1 MAKTYRVNLAV
12 RISNAIVD
20 RLLRLGVNM
29 GPTVLLTV
37 PGRKTGILRSQPV
50 AILEHGDG
58 RWLLGTFGD
67 VNWVRNLRAAG
78 RATLTRR
85 GKSEEI
91 VVTEL
96 SPDAAAPIIRDALK
110 MAAHSPAKFVVVPY
124 FDVTA
129 ESSLEDIAREA
140 PRHPLFE
147 IHSTDA
153 ARVSRN
159 AA

>member
-1 MAKTYRVNLAV
+1 MAKTYRVNAAV
-12 RISNAIVD
+12 RLSNAIVD
-20 RLLRLGVNM
+20 RLLRIGVNM
-29 GPTVLLTV
+29 GPMALLTV
-37 PGRKTGILRSQPV
+37 PGRNTGLPRSQPV
-50 AILEHGDG
+50 AIFEQDGG
-58 RWLLGTFGD
+58 RWLIGTFGN

-91 VVTEL
+91 VVSEL
-96 SPDAAAPIIRDALK
+96 GPEAAAPVIQAALQ
-110 MAAHSPAKFVVVPY
+110 MAAHSPAKFVVTPY

-129 ESSLEDIAREA
+129 ESPLDDIVREA

-147 IHSTDA
+147 IHAADA
-153 ARVSRN
+153 AGI